1 MNLIQSICCF
11 FSSRCGSGAADAKK
25 SDQDG
30 YVEPRDARTAPP
42 PPRPATPKP
51 KIRFA
56 VGLESEALQPRV
68 TVLEEE
74 SHTYRQAANEARTAA
89 RVGGAM
95 SPSAPYDL

>member
-30 YVEPRDARTAPP
+30 YVQPCDARTARHRLVPQL
-42 PPRPATPKP
+42 PKP

-74 SHTYRQAANEARTAA
+74 SHTYRQAANEARTDA
-89 RVGGAM
+89 REALQLTSEV
-95 SPSAPYDL
+95 L

>member
-1 MNLIQSICCF
+1 ML
-11 FSSRCGSGAADAKK
+11 
-25 SDQDG
+25 
-30 YVEPRDARTAPP
+30 APP
-42 PPRPATPKP
+42 RHRLVPQLPKP

-95 SPSAPYDL
+95 SASAPYDL